1 MRTKLILW
9 GKTENDEKVLV
20 AIELVEEENKVKTY
34 VFKEDDATE
43 EFYNLLLNEWRFDKE
58 IEFPSEYK
66 TYEKTLTAAEDIL
79 PEGILVDKP
88 DLISRAKSEWHFVVL
103 SKKLYDLYK
112 DELEDLKEK
121 VNDLSE
127 FSSDVWDDLKGF
139 WSKVQTHVKEKNLFR
154 NHVESLKNKT
164 DELFQVLKQ
173 LRNKTDAEFREKSQQ
188 YFDEFNAKLDE
199 IEEKIEK
206 GLGLQPI
213 FEELKVI
220 QKNFKEISFDRDHRR
235 KLWNRID
242 KEFKKVKEKR
252 FGSAS
257 NDRSPLARLQRR
269 LNGLMGAI
277 EKMNASIERD
287 KKELEANKNKIG
299 NSDGQLEVELRK
311 ARLMMIEE
319 RITSKSEKFQD
330 MLKTKEMLESRIQNE
345 LRKEEE
351 RKKYEEAKKEAEKR
365 IKEKV
370 KESSKLL
377 QENEEDLKKASDKIK
392 DTTTTKKDKKVISD
406 KAGIIDDVKDK
417 AEDLAEKAGEVF
429 DEVKDKAEDI
439 IDEVK
444 DKAEN
449 LTDKAEEIFDDVKE
463 KAEDF
468 SDKAEDIIEDVVEK
482 AGTIAGTIM
491 KKVKET
497 IDEVKDKLEEE

>member
-9 GKTENDEKVLV
+9 GKTENEEKVLV

-34 VFKEDDATE
+34 VFDEEVATE
-43 EFYNLLLNEWRFDKE
+43 EFYNLLLNEWRYDKE
-58 IEFPSEYK
+58 IEFPSKYA
-66 TYEKTLTAAEDIL
+66 TYDKALTAAEDIL
-79 PEGILVDKP
+79 PEGILVEKP
-88 DLISRAKSEWHFVVL
+88 DLINRAKSEWHFVVL

-112 DELEDLKEK
+112 DELDDLKEK
-121 VNDLSE
+121 VSGLNE
-127 FSSDVWDDLKGF
+127 FSSDIWEELKGF
-139 WSKVQTHVKEKNLFR
+139 WQKVQTHVKEKNLFR

-173 LRNKTDAEFREKSQQ
+173 LRNKTDAEFREKSQE
-188 YFDEFNAKLDE
+188 YFNDFNAKLDE

-220 QKNFKEISFDRDHRR
+220 QKKFKEINFDRDHRR

-252 FGSAS
+252 FGSAT
-257 NDRSPLARLQRR
+257 NDRTPLARLQRR
-269 LNGLMGAI
+269 LTGLLGAI
-277 EKMNASIERD
+277 DKMNASIERD
-287 KKELEANKNKIG
+287 KKELETNKNKIG

-319 RITSKSEKFQD
+319 RITSKTEKYQD

-345 LRKEEE
+345 LKKEEE
-351 RKKYEEAKKEAEKR
+351 RKKYEEAKKEAEKK

-370 KESSKLL
+370 KESSELL
-377 QENEEDLKKASDKIK
+377 KENEEDLIKASDRIK
-392 DTTTTKKDKKVISD
+392 NSDISKETTQEKTENIIEDITDKAQDIIEDMKD
-406 KAGIIDDVKDK
+406 KAGDFAGK
-417 AEDLAEKAGEVF
+417 AEEVF
-429 DEVKDKAEDI
+429 DEA
-439 IDEVK
+439 
-444 DKAEN
+444 
-449 LTDKAEEIFDDVKE
+449 KE
-463 KAEDF
+463 KVEDF
-468 SDKAEDIIEDVVEK
+468 ADKAEDIIEDVVEK
-482 AGTIAGTIM
+482 AGSIAETII
-491 KKVKET
+491 KKAKET